1 MNDSAQQQIRNR
13 RIAIWLLTCCALV
26 FAMVVLGG
34 VTRLTG
40 SGLSMVDW
48 KPVTGILPPLSDA
61 DWQKTFEMY
70 QQSPE
75 FRHINAHMDVEAFKG
90 IFWLEFLHRLLGRM
104 IGVVFLIPF
113 LVFVAKGY
121 IGKQEW
127 PKYGLM
133 FVLGG
138 LQGVIG
144 WYMVKSGLVD
154 NPHVSQYRLTVH
166 LVAAF
171 LIYAYMFWVA
181 LSLLFPRTSG
191 ERHPWFGKAVAVTTL
206 VSITVISGGF
216 VAGLKAGKIFNTF
229 PRMGDYWVP
238 PGVMALEPAW
248 RNFFDNHATVQLDHR
263 ILAITTFFVGVAFW
277 AFIRKTRLTQRAATA
292 VNWLLAVL
300 IMQVTLGIL
309 TLLYVVPTTLAAT
322 HQAVAILLFTVALYL
337 VHCLRGVAPRPA

>member
-1 MNDSAQQQIRNR
+1 MDDMVQQEIRNR
-13 RIAIWLLTCCALV
+13 RIAIWLLVCCALV

-48 KPVTGILPPLSDA
+48 KPVTGVLPPLSDA
-61 DWQKTFEMY
+61 EWQKTFEMY

-75 FRHINAHMDVEAFKG
+75 FQKINAHMDVEAFKG
-90 IFWLEFLHRLLGRM
+90 IFWLEFLHRLLGRL
-104 IGVVFLIPF
+104 IGVVFLVPF
-113 LVFVAKGY
+113 LVFAARGY
-121 IGKQEW
+121 IRKREW
-127 PKYGLM
+127 PKYLMM

-181 LSLLFPRTSG
+181 LSLLFPRTSD
-191 ERHPWFGKAVAVTTL
+191 ERHPWFGKTVAVTSL

-216 VAGLKAGKIFNTF
+216 VAGLKAGKIYNTF
-229 PRMGDYWVP
+229 PMMGDYWIP

-248 RNFFDNHATVQLDHR
+248 RNFFDNMATVQLDHR
-263 ILAITTFFVGVAFW
+263 ILAITTFFVVIAFW
-277 AFIRKTRLTQRAATA
+277 ALIRKTELTARAMTA
-292 VNWLLAVL
+292 AHWLLAMLVV
-300 IMQVTLGIL
+300 QVSLGIL
-309 TLLYVVPTTLAAT
+309 TLLYVVPTALAAT
-322 HQAVAILLFTVALYL
+322 HQAVAILLFTAALYL
-337 VHCLRGVAPRPA
+337 AHCLRDGTPRPA